1 MAECACETCIYRK
14 NCQFLGRHPK
24 AEIAE
29 CTAYESE
36 DALKR
41 EVAKEIF
48 DDLDK
53 HLKACRAESVKR
65 IQYDETEFYKGKI
78 FGVDEIAWFIR
89 KELKPKF
96 MEE

>member
-1 MAECACETCIYRK
+1 MEKCETCIYRK

-24 AEIAE
+24 VEIAE

-48 DDLDK
+48 NDLNEY
-53 HLKACRAESVKR
+53 LKTWRAENQRK
-65 IQYDETEFYKGKI
+65 IQYNQPEYYKGKI
-78 FGVDEIAWFIR
+78 VAADEVAWFIR
-89 KELKPKF
+89 TELEKKYL
-96 MEE
+96 EE